1 MDDRPRFDVDMP
13 VKRSAIIM
21 GQAGPIGTVVPAAGV
36 DHNPAPQPVRGPG
49 ISGPGL
55 GV

>member
-1 MDDRPRFDVDMP
+1 MVSRFEIDSSVQRLAP
-13 VKRSAIIM
+13 VI
-21 GQAGPIGTVVPAAGV
+21 GQTGPIGTVVAAANV
-36 DHNPAPQPVRGPG
+36 DHTPAPQPVRGPG